1 MLINNL
7 FKLVVEKRKPHRNVG
22 FFYWCSMQTKRRSFI
37 EAVTNVLIGY
47 LVAVISNLIVL
58 PLFGYQVSLFD
69 GFAIGVVFTVISLIR
84 SYVIRR
90 LFNRFDNV

>member
-1 MLINNL
+1 M
-7 FKLVVEKRKPHRNVG
+7 G
-22 FFYWCSMQTKRRSFI
+22 FFIWWLMQTKRRSFI

-90 LFNRFDNV
+90 LFNKYDS

>member
-1 MLINNL
+1 
-7 FKLVVEKRKPHRNVG
+7 
-22 FFYWCSMQTKRRSFI
+22 MQSKKRSFI
-37 EAVTNVLIGY
+37 EAVTNVLVGY
-47 LVAVISNLIVL
+47 LVAVISNIIVL

>member
-1 MLINNL
+1 
-7 FKLVVEKRKPHRNVG
+7 
-22 FFYWCSMQTKRRSFI
+22 MQSKKRSFI

>member
-1 MLINNL
+1 MQS
-7 FKLVVEKRKPHRNVG
+7 RK
-22 FFYWCSMQTKRRSFI
+22 RSFI
-37 EAVTNVLIGY
+37 EAVTNVLVGY

-58 PLFGYQVSLFD
+58 PLFGYEVSLFD

-90 LFNRFDNV
+90 LFNKYD

>member
-1 MLINNL
+1 M
-7 FKLVVEKRKPHRNVG
+7 G
-22 FFYWCSMQTKRRSFI
+22 FFIWWLMQTKRRSFI

-90 LFNRFDNV
+90 VFNYYD

>member
-1 MLINNL
+1 
-7 FKLVVEKRKPHRNVG
+7 
-22 FFYWCSMQTKRRSFI
+22 MQSKKRSFI
-37 EAVTNVLIGY
+37 EAVTNVLVGY

-90 LFNRFDNV
+90 VFNYYD

>member
-1 MLINNL
+1 
-7 FKLVVEKRKPHRNVG
+7 VG
-22 FFYWCSMQTKRRSFI
+22 FFVWCNMQTKRRSFI

>member
-1 MLINNL
+1 
-7 FKLVVEKRKPHRNVG
+7 
-22 FFYWCSMQTKRRSFI
+22 MQSKKRSFI
-37 EAVTNVLIGY
+37 EAVTNVLVGY

-84 SYVIRR
+84 SYMIRR
-90 LFNRFDNV
+90 VFNYYD

>member
-1 MLINNL
+1 
-7 FKLVVEKRKPHRNVG
+7 
-22 FFYWCSMQTKRRSFI
+22 MQTKRRSLI

-69 GFAIGVVFTVISLIR
+69 GFAIGIVFTVISLIR
-84 SYVIRR
+84 SYIIRR
-90 LFNRFDNV
+90 AFNYYD

>member
-1 MLINNL
+1 
-7 FKLVVEKRKPHRNVG
+7 
-22 FFYWCSMQTKRRSFI
+22 MQSKKRSFI

-69 GFAIGVVFTVISLIR
+69 GFAIGIVFTVISLIR

>member
-1 MLINNL
+1 
-7 FKLVVEKRKPHRNVG
+7 
-22 FFYWCSMQTKRRSFI
+22 MQTKRRSLI

-90 LFNRFDNV
+90 LFNKYDSQ

>member
-1 MLINNL
+1 LL
-7 FKLVVEKRKPHRNVG
+7 KKTKASQKCGV
-22 FFYWCSMQTKRRSFI
+22 FYWWFMQTKRRSLI

-90 LFNRFDNV
+90 LFNKYDSQ

>member
-1 MLINNL
+1 
-7 FKLVVEKRKPHRNVG
+7 
-22 FFYWCSMQTKRRSFI
+22 MQTKRRSFI

>member
-1 MLINNL
+1 
-7 FKLVVEKRKPHRNVG
+7 
-22 FFYWCSMQTKRRSFI
+22 MQSKKRSFI
-37 EAVTNVLIGY
+37 EAVTNVLVGY

-69 GFAIGVVFTVISLIR
+69 GFAIGVVFTAISLIR

-90 LFNRFDNV
+90 LFNKYDS

>member
-1 MLINNL
+1 
-7 FKLVVEKRKPHRNVG
+7 
-22 FFYWCSMQTKRRSFI
+22 MQSKKRSFI

-58 PLFGYQVSLFD
+58 PLFGYEVSLFD

>member
-1 MLINNL
+1 MQS
-7 FKLVVEKRKPHRNVG
+7 RK
-22 FFYWCSMQTKRRSFI
+22 RSFI
-37 EAVTNVLIGY
+37 EAVTNVLVGY

-58 PLFGYQVSLFD
+58 PLFGYEVSLFD

>member
-1 MLINNL
+1 MQS
-7 FKLVVEKRKPHRNVG
+7 RK
-22 FFYWCSMQTKRRSFI
+22 RSFI
-37 EAVTNVLIGY
+37 EAVTNVLVGY

-58 PLFGYQVSLFD
+58 PLFGYEVSLFD

-90 LFNRFDNV
+90 VFNYYD

>member
-1 MLINNL
+1 
-7 FKLVVEKRKPHRNVG
+7 VG
-22 FFYWCSMQTKRRSFI
+22 FFIWWLMQTKRRSFI

-90 LFNRFDNV
+90 VFNYYD

>member
-1 MLINNL
+1 
-7 FKLVVEKRKPHRNVG
+7 
-22 FFYWCSMQTKRRSFI
+22 MQSKKRSFI

-47 LVAVISNLIVL
+47 LVAVISNIIVL

>member
-1 MLINNL
+1 
-7 FKLVVEKRKPHRNVG
+7 
-22 FFYWCSMQTKRRSFI
+22 MQTKRRSFI

-90 LFNRFDNV
+90 LFNKYD

>member
-1 MLINNL
+1 
-7 FKLVVEKRKPHRNVG
+7 
-22 FFYWCSMQTKRRSFI
+22 MQSKKRSFI

-84 SYVIRR
+84 SYMIRR
-90 LFNRFDNV
+90 LFNKYDS

>member
-1 MLINNL
+1 
-7 FKLVVEKRKPHRNVG
+7 
-22 FFYWCSMQTKRRSFI
+22 MQSKKRSFV
-37 EAVTNVLIGY
+37 EAVTNVLVGY

-84 SYVIRR
+84 SYMIRR
-90 LFNRFDNV
+90 VFNYYD

>member
-1 MLINNL
+1 
-7 FKLVVEKRKPHRNVG
+7 
-22 FFYWCSMQTKRRSFI
+22 MQSKKRSFI
-37 EAVTNVLIGY
+37 EAVTNVLVGY

-90 LFNRFDNV
+90 LFNKYDS

>member
-1 MLINNL
+1 M
-7 FKLVVEKRKPHRNVG
+7 G
-22 FFYWCSMQTKRRSFI
+22 FFIWWLMQTKRRSFI

-90 LFNRFDNV
+90 LFNKYD

>member
-1 MLINNL
+1 
-7 FKLVVEKRKPHRNVG
+7 
-22 FFYWCSMQTKRRSFI
+22 MQTKRRSLI

-90 LFNRFDNV
+90 LFNKYD

>member
-1 MLINNL
+1 
-7 FKLVVEKRKPHRNVG
+7 
-22 FFYWCSMQTKRRSFI
+22 MQSKKRSFI
-37 EAVTNVLIGY
+37 EAVTNVLVGY

-69 GFAIGVVFTVISLIR
+69 GFAIGIVFTVISLIR

>member
-1 MLINNL
+1 
-7 FKLVVEKRKPHRNVG
+7 
-22 FFYWCSMQTKRRSFI
+22 MQSKKRSFI
-37 EAVTNVLIGY
+37 EAVTNVLVGY

-90 LFNRFDNV
+90 LFNKYDKTL

>member
-1 MLINNL
+1 
-7 FKLVVEKRKPHRNVG
+7 
-22 FFYWCSMQTKRRSFI
+22 MQSKKRSFI
-37 EAVTNVLIGY
+37 EAVTNVLVGY

-84 SYVIRR
+84 SYIIRR
-90 LFNRFDNV
+90 LFNKHDS

>member
-1 MLINNL
+1 
-7 FKLVVEKRKPHRNVG
+7 
-22 FFYWCSMQTKRRSFI
+22 MQSKKRSFI
-37 EAVTNVLIGY
+37 EAVTNVLVGY

>member
-1 MLINNL
+1 M
-7 FKLVVEKRKPHRNVG
+7 G
-22 FFYWCSMQTKRRSFI
+22 FFIWWLMQTKRRSFI

-47 LVAVISNLIVL
+47 LVAVISNFIVL

-90 LFNRFDNV
+90 LFNKYDS

>member
-1 MLINNL
+1 
-7 FKLVVEKRKPHRNVG
+7 
-22 FFYWCSMQTKRRSFI
+22 MQTKRRSFI

-90 LFNRFDNV
+90 VFNYYD

>member
-1 MLINNL
+1 
-7 FKLVVEKRKPHRNVG
+7 
-22 FFYWCSMQTKRRSFI
+22 MQSKKRSFI
-37 EAVTNVLIGY
+37 EAVTNVLVGY

-58 PLFGYQVSLFD
+58 PLFGYEVSLFD